1 MEIDLTSAEPELV
14 TAANAASS
22 ASKKSRAA
30 ALFAL
35 GISVICISWSAPFVR
50 WAHVPGITSAFYRA
64 LIAAIVVVPYWLAT
78 RDRSRS
84 PSRRAVLLALLGG
97 VFFGFDLALFNTA
110 VLKTSATTAM
120 VLTNNSPVLVG
131 IGSWLVFRERPK
143 LAFWVGL
150 ILALGGCIVILAGD
164 MLKHSGGVGI
174 GDVGGD
180 LLAALASVFF
190 AAYLI
195 TTGRIRPGMDTVTFT
210 ALAIIGSAATMLV
223 MSFVLGAP
231 LTGFPVSAWPWLIG
245 LGLITQ
251 LGGYLGVTYALGRVP
266 ATAASVILLGVMP
279 VTAIFSVVFLHEPLQ
294 FAQIAGGS
302 LVLAGIL
309 VVNRRTS
316 GSRAVK
322 RADPALGAEGAGTQA
337 ATAHLSVQLE
347 RR

>member
-1 MEIDLTSAEPELV
+1 MEIDLTSAEPGSGP
-14 TAANAASS
+14 AANSPSS
-22 ASKKSRAA
+22 AHGKSRAA
-30 ALFAL
+30 ALIAL

-64 LIAAIVVVPYWLAT
+64 LVAAIIVVPYWLVT

-84 PSRRAVLLALLGG
+84 PSRNAVLLALLGG

-131 IGSWLVFRERPK
+131 IGTWLIFRERPK
-143 LAFWVGL
+143 LAFWIGL
-150 ILALGGCIVILAGD
+150 VLALLGCLVIVAGD
-164 MLKHSGGVGI
+164 MFRHGGVGI

-180 LLAALASVFF
+180 MLAALASVFF

-210 ALAIIGSAATMLV
+210 ALAIIGSTATMLV
-223 MSFVLGAP
+223 MCLLLGAP
-231 LTGFPVSAWPWLIG
+231 LTGFHASAWPWLIG
-245 LGLITQ
+245 LGIITQ

-279 VTAIFSVVFLHEPLQ
+279 VTALFAVVFLHEPLQ
-294 FAQIAGGS
+294 TAQMIGGS
-302 LVLAGIL
+302 MVLAGIF
-309 VVNRRTS
+309 VVNRRT
-316 GSRAVK
+316 
-322 RADPALGAEGAGTQA
+322 ADRTLTMRNEPAPADYAPLTHER
-337 ATAHLSVQLE
+337 LSVQLE
-347 RR
+347 QR